1 MRAYN
6 SLACL
11 ADRDI
16 FVCIPAV
23 EGEFFSLDKKEMAA
37 GKSCPL
43 RETISPSL
51 AASNYLSPRWL
62 RILLHHHFHLPFCR
76 LLRPEHEA
84 HKYDRSHI

>member
-1 MRAYN
+1 MAHDMHMHDRKYA
-6 SLACL
+6 SLYSLTCL

-37 GKSCPL
+37 EKSCPL

-51 AASNYLSPRWL
+51 AASNYLSPR
-62 RILLHHHFHLPFCR
+62 
-76 LLRPEHEA
+76 
-84 HKYDRSHI
+84 